1 MICIPLILSL
11 ICCEKSYFLSKTI
24 PATVKF
30 CFPLL
35 WLLLY
40 MFIDDKGTYLIMQV
54 KFINHSSCFDLLLVV
69 DSIVICDVFS
79 LPIRFLVVPIVT
91 F

>member
-1 MICIPLILSL
+1 
-11 ICCEKSYFLSKTI
+11 
-24 PATVKF
+24 
-30 CFPLL
+30 
-35 WLLLY
+35 